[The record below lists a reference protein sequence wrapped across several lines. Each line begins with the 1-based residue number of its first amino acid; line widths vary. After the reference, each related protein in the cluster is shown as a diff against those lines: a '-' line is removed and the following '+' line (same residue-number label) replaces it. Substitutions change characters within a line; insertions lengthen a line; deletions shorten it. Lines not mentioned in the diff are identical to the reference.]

1 MPKSVVA
8 LAVAAEGE
16 AEEVVEVA
24 PPADAA
30 VELLAVAA
38 AAMAAHS
45 EHPLLLLLRRVGKEG
60 ELMVGVE
67 LLLENH

>member
-1 MPKSVVA
+1 MVVA
-8 LAVAAEGE
+8 EGGGE
-16 AEEVVEVA
+16 AGAEAGVA

-45 EHPLLLLLRRVGKEG
+45 EHPLLLLLRLIGEEG
-60 ELMVGVE
+60 ERMVGVE

>member
-45 EHPLLLLLRRVGKEG
+45 EHPLLLLLRLVGKEG
-60 ELMVGVE
+60 ELMVGAE